1 MTIFS
6 PPVKFDNSAEIYV
19 NREMRKITVPLL
31 LSFTL
36 SSFHLPPEYALEA
49 APVYNPDLW
58 NGSADNEDLDYF
70 YGRHQRYIEAIIDME
85 REKTGFAEEKMFS
98 RPGHEKNER
107 ALFVAGILTQYRA
120 SYKSEA
126 ELITAFST
134 YFRRSYAETAMLMSQ
149 AARLDKDHG
158 LRDKANCYT
167 YAANA
172 NSPDKPKDPRLNLS
186 VVSDT
191 MKRETYPEFVA
202 ETIKGSE
209 KAGLIFTGQA
219 VSNER
224 GFYNVVLLARPAKPN
239 AKDIY
244 DGHEFHWLRQNP
256 DGSWSHK
263 YGPLNVT
270 DLDFSGQK
278 IEDVRKADF
287 GNYRFI
293 GYFKVPEGGIRQ
305 SAASAN
311 FASRAPL

>member
-1 MTIFS
+1 
-6 PPVKFDNSAEIYV
+6 
-19 NREMRKITVPLL
+19 MRKIAVPFL

-49 APVYNPDLW
+49 APIYDPDLW
-58 NGSADNEDLDYF
+58 NGSADNEDLALF
-70 YGRHQRYIEAIIDME
+70 YDRHSRYIEAIIDME
-85 REKTGFAEEKMFS
+85 REKTGFIEEKIFA

-107 ALFVAGILTQYRA
+107 ALFVAGILGQYSA
-120 SYKSEA
+120 SYGSETD
-126 ELITAFST
+126 LITAFSS
-134 YFRRSYAETAMLMSQ
+134 YFRRSYLETSMLMNQ

-172 NSPDKPKDPRLNLS
+172 NNPDRPKDPRTNLS
-186 VVSDT
+186 HVSDT
-191 MKRETYPEFVA
+191 MKRETYSEFVKQ
-202 ETIKGSE
+202 TIKGSQ
-209 KAGLIFTGQA
+209 KAGLSFTGPEMTNQK
-219 VSNER
+219 
-224 GFYNVVLLARPAKPN
+224 GFYNVVLLARPAKQN

-270 DLDFSGQK
+270 DLDFSGRK
-278 IEDVRKADF
+278 IEDIRKADF

-293 GYFKVPEGGIRQ
+293 GYFKVPEGGIRP
-305 SAASAN
+305 AAGHKQHN
-311 FASRAPL
+311 PAPAL